1 MDIKPENIFIGMDGI
16 CKLGDFGLVIDLA
29 KGTSKAVEGDP
40 RYLAHEVLQDRKF
53 TKAADIFA
61 LGVTIL
67 ELAADLDLPK
77 HGTLWHQ
84 LRQTGPDPNLT
95 KHLSPELRQVIQLM
109 MLNDYE
115 RRPTVK
121 QLLDLPAV
129 KKAMANR
136 VRYLMM
142 SHCMN
147 CIQSTIG
154 SVVWP
159 MVALFWSLIA
169 YLLVPYEAIKSRCR
183 RLYFDSR
190 MNTPV
195 HFNGG
200 FAAPYPPKSK
210 ARSTGVSFSS
220 DGTFF
225 LIKYCFSRFHEKWP
239 FLFPEEDFSLSSSQ
253 TSALASP
260 LRIDFSDEDEDE
272 DDESAKENGDH
283 HQAYTPTHPRRSK
296 RKSSKKP
303 TAILK
308 FEEPLQPISRL
319 RTRALIDEAPMSAPG
334 GLMGPPNVQSTPKTS
349 AALRFRTRYEANTTP
364 AFSPKKKLDFDR

>member
-225 LIKYCFSRFHEKWP
+225 YEKMLSRDFTKKTLFFTSRGRL
-239 FLFPEEDFSLSSSQ
+239 FLVIIADV
-253 TSALASP
+253 
-260 LRIDFSDEDEDE
+260 RI
-272 DDESAKENGDH
+272 G
-283 HQAYTPTHPRRSK
+283 
-296 RKSSKKP
+296 KSF
-303 TAILK
+303 AH
-308 FEEPLQPISRL
+308 
-319 RTRALIDEAPMSAPG
+319 
-334 GLMGPPNVQSTPKTS
+334 
-349 AALRFRTRYEANTTP
+349 RF
-364 AFSPKKKLDFDR
+364 F